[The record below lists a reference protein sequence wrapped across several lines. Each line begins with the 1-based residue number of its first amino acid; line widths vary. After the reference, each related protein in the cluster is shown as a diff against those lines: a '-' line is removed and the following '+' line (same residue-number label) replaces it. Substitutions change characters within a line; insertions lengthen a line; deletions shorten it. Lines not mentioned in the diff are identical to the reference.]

1 MKFTNNKIYQLASD
15 IANNLKEI
23 NAYIPAKANFFLQKN
38 INTIINAAQ
47 EIENSRLEIVKHYGI
62 LNEET
67 QQYTILDEKMSDA
80 IAELEELFNIEQELE
95 IKTFSIEALGTAEFT
110 SAQMQA
116 IMFMISEE

>member
-1 MKFTNNKIYQLASD
+1 MKFTNNKIYQIASD
-15 IANNLKEI
+15 ITNNLKEI

-67 QQYTILDEKMSDA
+67 QQYTILDEKMNDA

>member
-1 MKFTNNKIYQLASD
+1 MKFTNNKIYQIASD
-15 IANNLKEI
+15 ITNNLKEI